1 MNDTTGIFLFFILV
15 SGIVLILLL
24 LTKDKGSGVLRF
36 GRAELRI
43 DFDNAKGWVRS
54 SRQPPGRPRAACY
67 LAVKGTDWTF
77 PLPQRQVLFGVG
89 PECEVRLA
97 DRTADSRQTVIYWQD
112 GRYKIANQSTIKRFP
127 TRVNNN
133 IIRSQNL
140 GDGNTI
146 HMGRNRFIFHDERNR
161 RQGQH
166 GPNG

>member
-24 LTKDKGSGVLRF
+24 LTKDKGSGVLKF

-43 DFDNAKGWVRS
+43 DFDNAKGWVKS

-77 PLPQRQVLFGVG
+77 PLPQRPVLFGTG

-97 DRTADSRQTVIYWQD
+97 DRTAGSRQAVIYWQD
-112 GRYKIANQSTIKRFP
+112 GRYKIANRSNNRRFQ
-127 TRVNNN
+127 TWVNDNH
-133 IIRSQNL
+133 IINHDQKL
-140 GDGNTI
+140 GEGNTI
-146 HMGRNRFIFHDERNR
+146 QMGRNRFIFRDER
-161 RQGQH
+161 
-166 GPNG
+166 

>member
-1 MNDTTGIFLFFILV
+1 MNDTTAIFLFFILV
-15 SGIVLILLL
+15 SGVILALLL

-43 DFDNAKGWVRS
+43 DFDNAKGWVSS
-54 SRQPPGRPRAACY
+54 SRQPPGQPRAACY
-67 LAVKGTDWTF
+67 LAVRGTDWYF
-77 PLPQRQVLFGVG
+77 ALPQRQVLFGTS
-89 PECEVRLA
+89 PECQVRLA

-112 GRYKIANQSTIKRFP
+112 GRHKIVNQSTNARYP
-127 TRVNNN
+127 TRVNHK

-166 GPNG
+166 GPTR